1 MDFQF
6 GCVLAIKFCSSFLV
20 LILKLIIL
28 SDPEK
33 RHESIVLEIYTPLIL
48 LQKIVY
54 LHQPKS

>member
-6 GCVLAIKFCSSFLV
+6 GCVLAIKFCSSFLD

-33 RHESIVLEIYTPLIL
+33 RHESMFLKYIRP
-48 LQKIVY
+48 
-54 LHQPKS
+54 